1 MSLTKGDGMNDAT
14 TTENTRL
21 ALQRIVALLFA
32 LAGLAERAAA
42 APRQIRWTV
51 LFPLRLAEA
60 AASSFASD
68 CALGAPA
75 RLPASAFFQ
84 SGERPADALLLA
96 ERFRALARLL
106 DDLCRHAFPS
116 KVGEGRH
123 DSRSPPSWGRW
134 PAGQRGARRSA
145 DIECYCRVRVRPPDT
160 S

>member
-1 MSLTKGDGMNDAT
+1 MPLTKGDGMNDAT
-14 TTENTRL
+14 TTANTRL